1 MVEVYSLLRRVF
13 MVEENL
19 MSLRMLMHQHNVDIY
34 IIPTSDY
41 HQSEYVGE
49 YFKARHYFSGF
60 TGSVGTLIVT
70 QKEACLWVDGRYFIQ
85 AEKEVEGTEIIV
97 MKMGLP
103 GVLTIKQYI
112 HQQHA
117 KNVGFDGRVMAA
129 KEVLNLDV
137 ETVMYDCDFVSQIWK
152 NRPSL
157 SNHQGF
163 LYDIAY
169 CGETRT
175 EKLNRV
181 RTAMQE
187 CDHHIITTLDDIA
200 WVFNIRGRDIECNP
214 TMLAYA
220 IINKQDAY
228 LYVQNNS
235 LSRKDIAILSQEHVI
250 VRDYDAIYEDVKQL
264 TGTIL
269 LDSSTT
275 NYTIYKNITSPIVD
289 KYNPSQSFKAIKNE
303 VEIKN
308 TKHAHIKDGIA
319 MTKFM
324 FWLKNNIGTI
334 KMDELSIAEKIE
346 NLRKEQEL
354 FFDISFDTICGY
366 KENAALM
373 HYKATPENHKAIK
386 PEGLLL
392 IDSGGQYL
400 DGTTDITRTFALGP
414 ITKEERRD
422 FTITL
427 KAMLRLQ
434 NAKFLEGTSGIT
446 LDVLAREVVYQYG
459 LDYRCGTGHGV
470 GHFLNVHEGPNNFRP
485 ANRPGMPPISN
496 IEAGM
501 ITTNE
506 PGIYK
511 EGKHGIRLE
520 NELLC
525 VEDEKNEYGQFLR
538 FESITLCPIDID
550 AIDFSIMNEDEIN
563 QLHAY
568 HKTVFNKLSHYL
580 SLEEKSW
587 LQEFIKGYK

>member
-1 MVEVYSLLRRVF
+1 MVEQNLR
-13 MVEENL
+13 
-19 MSLRMLMHQHNVDIY
+19 SLRTLMQQHNIDIY
-34 IIPTSDY
+34 IIPTSDF

-49 YFKARHYFSGF
+49 YFKARHFISGF
-60 TGSVGTLIVT
+60 TGSAGTLIVT
-70 QKEACLWVDGRYFIQ
+70 NKEACLWVDGRYFIQ
-85 AEKEVEGTEIIV
+85 AEKEVKGTEIKV

-103 GVLTIKQYI
+103 GVLTMKQYI
-112 HQQHA
+112 HQQNA

-129 KEVLNLDV
+129 NEVLNLDV
-137 ETVMYDCDFVSQIWK
+137 ETIIYDCDLVSQVWK
-152 NRPSL
+152 DRPPL

-175 EKLNRV
+175 EKLNRI
-181 RTAMQE
+181 RDTME
-187 CDHHIITTLDDIA
+187 DCDHHVITTLDDIA
-200 WVFNIRGRDIECNP
+200 WVFNIRGRDIDSNP

-220 IINKQDAY
+220 IVNKNDAY
-228 LYVQNNS
+228 LYVQNNT
-235 LSRKDIAILSQEHVI
+235 LSNEDIDILLQEKVI
-250 VRDYDAIYEDVKQL
+250 VKEYETIYEDVKHL

-269 LDSSTT
+269 LDSSAT
-275 NYTIYKNITSPIVD
+275 NYTIYKNITSPMVD
-289 KYNPSQSFKAIKNE
+289 KYNPSQTFKAIKNE
-303 VEIKN
+303 VEIEN
-308 TKHAHIKDGIA
+308 TKRAHIKDGVA

-324 FWLKNNIGTI
+324 YWLKTNIGTI
-334 KMDELSIAEKIE
+334 DMDELSIAQKIE
-346 NLRKEQEL
+346 SLRKEQEL
-354 FFDISFDTICGY
+354 FYDLSFDSICAY

-373 HYKATPENHKAIK
+373 HYKATPEDHKVIK

-434 NAKFLEGTSGIT
+434 NAKFLSGTSGIT
-446 LDVLAREVVYQYG
+446 LDLLAREVVYQYG

-485 ANRPGMPPISN
+485 ANRSGMPPISN
-496 IEAGM
+496 IEPGM

-525 VEDEKNEYGQFLR
+525 VKNEENEYGQFLR

-568 HKTVFNKLSHYL
+568 HKTVFNKLSPHL

>member
-1 MVEVYSLLRRVF
+1 MVEQ
-13 MVEENL
+13 NL
-19 MSLRMLMHQHNVDIY
+19 MSLRTLMQEHNIDIY
-34 IIPTSDY
+34 IIPTSDF

-49 YFKARHYFSGF
+49 YFKARHFISGF
-60 TGSVGTLIVT
+60 TGSAGTLIVT
-70 QKEACLWVDGRYFIQ
+70 NKEACLWVDGRYFIQ
-85 AEKEVEGTEIIV
+85 AENEVEGTEIKV

-103 GVLTIKQYI
+103 GVLTMKEYI
-112 HQQHA
+112 HQQNA

-137 ETVMYDCDFVSQIWK
+137 ETIIYDCDLVSQIWK
-152 NRPSL
+152 DRPPL
-157 SNHQGF
+157 SKHQGF

-181 RTAMQE
+181 RDAME
-187 CDHHIITTLDDIA
+187 NCDHHVITTLDDIA
-200 WVFNIRGRDIECNP
+200 WIFNIRGRDIDSNP

-220 IINKQDAY
+220 IVNKNDAY
-228 LYVQNNS
+228 LYVQNNT
-235 LSRKDIAILSQEHVI
+235 LSTENIDILLQEKVI
-250 VRDYDAIYEDVKQL
+250 VKEYETIYEDVKHL

-269 LDSSTT
+269 LDSSAT
-275 NYTIYKNITSPIVD
+275 NYTIYKNITSPMVD
-289 KYNPSQSFKAIKNE
+289 KYNPSQTFKAIKND
-303 VEIKN
+303 VEIEN
-308 TKHAHIKDGIA
+308 TKRAHIKDGVA

-324 FWLKNNIGTI
+324 YWLKKNIGTI
-334 KMDELSIAEKIE
+334 DMDELSIAQKIE
-346 NLRKEQEL
+346 SLRKEQEL
-354 FFDISFDTICGY
+354 FYDLSFDSICAY

-373 HYKATPENHKAIK
+373 HYKATPENHKVIK

-434 NAKFLEGTSGIT
+434 NAKFLAGTSGIT
-446 LDVLAREVVYQYG
+446 LDLLAREVVYQYG

-485 ANRPGMPPISN
+485 ANRSGMPPISN
-496 IEAGM
+496 IEPGM

-525 VEDEKNEYGQFLR
+525 VKNEENEYGQFLR

-568 HKTVFNKLSHYL
+568 HKTVFNKLSPHL